1 MIIFAWGH
9 GGQYIIMIPELDAV
23 IVMTSSVTIHSQ
35 RRLYKQPI
43 FELLEASIIP
53 FLEKLN
59 FELLILWFHF
69 NPFRHCVLSWQK

>member
-1 MIIFAWGH
+1 
-9 GGQYIIMIPELDAV
+9 MIPELDAV

-53 FLEKLN
+53 FLEKT
-59 FELLILWFHF
+59 
-69 NPFRHCVLSWQK
+69 